1 MNWELEM
8 KEVKGLTLWIILG
21 TILVVNSR
29 FASSEYLGSNDI
41 GQMIM
46 LNMTLLGW
54 FLIGWGILSF
64 TLNTA
69 TLIMS
74 SSKKTI
80 AEE

>member
-1 MNWELEM
+1 MNWELEI
-8 KEVKGLTLWIILG
+8 KEVKGLALWVILG

-29 FASSEYLGSNDI
+29 FASSEYLGTNDI
-41 GQMIM
+41 GQMVM

-64 TLNTA
+64 TLNTT

-74 SSKKTI
+74 SSKTI